1 MVESAVK
8 RQILAIVNITILV
21 VVLLYG
27 VIRPY
32 HQYTGVL
39 HVVNR
44 WLPHGDRLIDGDVGC
59 RLEPVF
65 PQNGAEEIVLLVLL
79 SSSNTCFVNKKY

>member
-8 RQILAIVNITILV
+8 RQILAIVNITMLV
-21 VVLLYG
+21 ILYG

-44 WLPHGDRLIDGDVGC
+44 RLPHGDGLIDGDV
-59 RLEPVF
+59 VD
-65 PQNGAEEIVLLVLL
+65 L
-79 SSSNTCFVNKKY
+79 SKCFLKKAPKK

>member
-39 HVVNR
+39 HIANR
-44 WLPHGDRLIDGDVGC
+44 RLPHGDGLIDGDV
-59 RLEPVF
+59 VD
-65 PQNGAEEIVLLVLL
+65 L
-79 SSSNTCFVNKKY
+79 SKCFLKQAPK